1 MAECPIYEDDEM
13 RVAVV
18 GAGIAGLAVA
28 LGLEQAG
35 HNVTVYEA
43 TGSVGGRMSTVACG
57 DYPIDVGFHV
67 LHTAYPTVKRWI
79 DLEKLDAKPMDP
91 CTVSIDP
98 QSGRKRIMGDALKAP
113 RYLLPT
119 LKAVGIR
126 DGMRFFKWRMQTSSK
141 DLERS
146 MDRIA
151 PNIAT
156 GLQKR
161 RFRPST
167 QRVLKPL
174 FTGITLDP
182 TLSERCSF
190 ADFTWG
196 AMAHGTMVVP
206 KGGIAAVPRQLSQRL
221 KNTTICLNTK
231 VNSVS
236 QHSVQV
242 NGEQVE
248 FDRVILATPQ
258 HVVEDLLPGYSTEHE
273 TVERMTT
280 TLVFSAPTPPFRQAR
295 LLLNERWGE
304 ESHKVLHVH
313 VPTNLHASQTGQHF
327 VTATLVGQDAVE
339 PSFEEIQQEL
349 KSWFGKGV
357 QGWKH
362 VLTTTVRHALPHIDP
377 THHARL
383 LPDVEIDGVF
393 LIGDHRAHPSV
404 QGALASA
411 ERLLEQF
418 EIPLPKR

>member
-1 MAECPIYEDDEM
+1 MK
-13 RVAVV
+13 VAVV

-28 LGLEQAG
+28 IGLENAG
-35 HNVTVYEA
+35 HEVTVYEA
-43 TGSVGGRMSTVACG
+43 SDGVGGRMSTVACG

-79 DLEKLDAKPMDP
+79 DLDKLDAKPMDP

-98 QSGRKRIMGDALKAP
+98 RSGRKRIMGDALKAP

-126 DGMRFFKWRMQTSSK
+126 DGLRFFKWRMQTSSK

-146 MDRIA
+146 MDHAGPTISA
-151 PNIAT
+151 
-156 GLQKR
+156 GLQQR

-174 FTGITLDP
+174 FAGITLDP
-182 TLSERCSF
+182 SLSERFSF

-206 KGGIAAVPRQLSQRL
+206 KKGIAAVPQQLAQRL
-221 KNTTICLNTK
+221 KSATLHLNVK
-231 VNSVS
+231 VDSVS
-236 QHSVQV
+236 QHTVEA
-242 NGEQVE
+242 NGERHE

-258 HVVEDLLPGYSTEHE
+258 HVAAELLPGYSPKHQS
-273 TVERMTT
+273 VERLTS
-280 TLVFSAPTPPFRQAR
+280 TLVFSAGASPFRQAR

-304 ESHKVLHVH
+304 QHQKVLHVH
-313 VPTNLHASQTGQHF
+313 VPTNLHPSPTGQHF
-327 VTATLVGQDAVE
+327 VTATLVGEDAIN
-339 PSFEEIQQEL
+339 PQIEEIQKEL
-349 KSWFGKGV
+349 ISWFGQGV

-362 VLTTTVRHALPHIDP
+362 VLTTTVRHALPHMDP
-377 THHARL
+377 NHHARF
-383 LPDVEIDGVF
+383 LPDVEVDGVF

-411 ERLLEQF
+411 ERLLERF
-418 EIPLPKR
+418 EIPLPRR

>member
-1 MAECPIYEDDEM
+1 MK
-13 RVAVV
+13 VAVV

-28 LGLEQAG
+28 IGLENAG
-35 HNVTVYEA
+35 HEVTVYEA
-43 TGSVGGRMSTVACG
+43 SDGVGGRMSTVACG

-79 DLEKLDAKPMDP
+79 DLDKLDAKPMDP

-98 QSGRKRIMGDALKAP
+98 RSGRKRIMGDALKAP

-126 DGMRFFKWRMQTSSK
+126 DGLRFFKWRMQTSSN

-146 MDRIA
+146 MDHAA
-151 PNIAT
+151 PTISA
-156 GLQKR
+156 GLQQR

-174 FTGITLDP
+174 FAGITLDP
-182 TLSERCSF
+182 SLSERFSF

-206 KGGIAAVPRQLSQRL
+206 KKGIAAVPQQLAQRL
-221 KNTTICLNTK
+221 KSATLHLNAK
-231 VNSVS
+231 VDSVS
-236 QHSVQV
+236 QHTVEA
-242 NGEQVE
+242 NGERLE

-258 HVVEDLLPGYSTEHE
+258 HVAAELLPGYSPKHQS
-273 TVERMTT
+273 VERLTS
-280 TLVFSAPTPPFRQAR
+280 TLVFSAGAPPFRQAR

-304 ESHKVLHVH
+304 QHQKVLHVH
-313 VPTNLHASQTGQHF
+313 VPTNLHPSPTGQHF
-327 VTATLVGQDAVE
+327 VTATLVGEDAIN
-339 PSFEEIQQEL
+339 PQIEEIQKEL
-349 KSWFGKGV
+349 ISWFGQGV

-362 VLTTTVRHALPHIDP
+362 VLTTTVRHALPHMDP
-377 THHARL
+377 NHHARF
-383 LPDVEIDGVF
+383 LPDVEVDGVF

-411 ERLLEQF
+411 ERLLERF
-418 EIPLPKR
+418 EIPLPRR

>member
-1 MAECPIYEDDEM
+1 M

-28 LGLEQAG
+28 VGLENAG
-35 HNVTVYEA
+35 HDVTVYEA
-43 TGSVGGRMSTVACG
+43 TDCVGGRMSTVACG

-79 DLEKLDAKPMDP
+79 DLDKLDAKPMDP

-98 QSGRKRIMGDALKAP
+98 RSGRKRVMGDALKAP

-126 DGMRFFKWRMQTSSK
+126 DGLRFFKWRMQTSSK

-151 PNIAT
+151 PNIST
-156 GLQKR
+156 GLQQR

-174 FTGITLDP
+174 FAGITLDP
-182 TLSERCSF
+182 TLSERFSF

-196 AMAHGTMVVP
+196 AMAHGKLVVP
-206 KGGIAAVPRQLSQRL
+206 KKGIAAVPQQLAQRL
-221 KNTTICLNTK
+221 IKTTLHLNMK
-231 VNSVS
+231 VDSVS
-236 QHSVQV
+236 QHTVV
-242 NGEQVE
+242 ANGERFE

-258 HVVEDLLPGYSTEHE
+258 HVAAELLPGFSTEHQ
-273 TVERMTT
+273 TVERLTS
-280 TLVFSAPTPPFRQAR
+280 TLVFSTPNPPFRKAR

-304 ESHKVLHVH
+304 QGHKVLHVH
-313 VPTNLHASQTGQHF
+313 VPTNLHPSSTGRHL
-327 VTATLVGQDAVE
+327 VTATLVGEDATN
-339 PSFEEIQQEL
+339 PSNEEIQHEL
-349 KSWFGKGV
+349 KSWFGQGV
-357 QGWKH
+357 QSWNH
-362 VLTTTVRHALPHIDP
+362 VLTTTVRHALPHMDP
-377 THHARL
+377 NHHARFL
-383 LPDVEIDGVF
+383 SDAEVDGVF
-393 LIGDHRAHPSV
+393 LIGDHRSHPSV

-411 ERLLEQF
+411 ERLLERF
-418 EIPLPKR
+418 KIPLPTKVMT

>member
-1 MAECPIYEDDEM
+1 MK
-13 RVAVV
+13 VAVV

-28 LGLEQAG
+28 IGLENAG
-35 HNVTVYEA
+35 HEVTVYEA
-43 TGSVGGRMSTVACG
+43 SDGVGGRMSTVACG

-79 DLEKLDAKPMDP
+79 DLDKLDAKPMDP

-98 QSGRKRIMGDALKAP
+98 RSGRKRIMGDALKAP

-126 DGMRFFKWRMQTSSK
+126 DGLRFFKWRMQTSSN

-146 MDRIA
+146 MDHAA
-151 PNIAT
+151 PTISA
-156 GLQKR
+156 GLQQR

-174 FTGITLDP
+174 FAGITLDP
-182 TLSERCSF
+182 SLSERFSF

-196 AMAHGTMVVP
+196 AMAHGMMVVP
-206 KGGIAAVPRQLSQRL
+206 KKGIAAVPQQLAQRL
-221 KNTTICLNTK
+221 KSATLHLNAK
-231 VNSVS
+231 VDSVS
-236 QHSVQV
+236 QHTVEA
-242 NGEQVE
+242 NGERLE

-258 HVVEDLLPGYSTEHE
+258 HVAAELLPGYSPKHQS
-273 TVERMTT
+273 VERLTS
-280 TLVFSAPTPPFRQAR
+280 TLVFSAGAPPFRQAR

-304 ESHKVLHVH
+304 QHQKVLHVH
-313 VPTNLHASQTGQHF
+313 VPTNLHPSPTGQHF
-327 VTATLVGQDAVE
+327 VTATLVGEDGINPQV
-339 PSFEEIQQEL
+339 EEIQREL
-349 KSWFGKGV
+349 ISWFGPGV

-362 VLTTTVRHALPHIDP
+362 VLTTTVRHALPHMDP
-377 THHARL
+377 NHHARF

-411 ERLLEQF
+411 ERLLERF
-418 EIPLPKR
+418 EIPLPRR

>member
-1 MAECPIYEDDEM
+1 M

-28 LGLEQAG
+28 IGLEDAG
-35 HNVTVYEA
+35 HDVTVYEA
-43 TGSVGGRMSTVACG
+43 SDGVGGRMSTVACG

-98 QSGRKRIMGDALKAP
+98 RSGRKRIMGDALKAP

-126 DGMRFFKWRMQTSSK
+126 DGLRFFKWRMQTSSK

-146 MDRIA
+146 MDRTA
-151 PNIAT
+151 PTISA
-156 GLQKR
+156 GLQQR

-174 FTGITLDP
+174 FAGITLDP
-182 TLSERCSF
+182 SLSERFSF

-196 AMAHGTMVVP
+196 AMAHGSMVVP
-206 KGGIAAVPRQLSQRL
+206 KKGIAAVPQQLAQRL
-221 KNTTICLNTK
+221 KAATLHLNVK
-231 VNSVS
+231 VDSVS
-236 QHSVQV
+236 QHTVEA
-242 NGEQVE
+242 NGERLE

-258 HVVEDLLPGYSTEHE
+258 HVAAELLPSYSLEHQPI
-273 TVERMTT
+273 ERLTS
-280 TLVFSAPTPPFRQAR
+280 TLVFSAGTSPFRQAR

-304 ESHKVLHVH
+304 QNQKILHVH
-313 VPTNLHASQTGQHF
+313 VPTNLHPSPTGRHF
-327 VTATLVGQDAVE
+327 VTATLVGEDAIK
-339 PSFEEIQQEL
+339 PQTDEIQKEL
-349 KSWFGKGV
+349 SSWFGQDV
-357 QGWKH
+357 QGWEH
-362 VLTTTVRHALPHIDP
+362 VLTTTVRHALPHMDP
-377 THHARL
+377 THHARF

-411 ERLLEQF
+411 ERLLERF
-418 EIPLPKR
+418 EIPLPRR

>member
-1 MAECPIYEDDEM
+1 MK
-13 RVAVV
+13 VAVV

-28 LGLEQAG
+28 IGLENAG
-35 HNVTVYEA
+35 HEVTVYEA
-43 TGSVGGRMSTVACG
+43 SDGVGGRMSTVACG

-79 DLEKLDAKPMDP
+79 DLDKLDAKPMDP

-98 QSGRKRIMGDALKAP
+98 RSGRKRIMGDALKAP

-126 DGMRFFKWRMQTSSK
+126 DGLRFFKWRMQTSSN

-146 MDRIA
+146 MDHAA
-151 PNIAT
+151 PTISA
-156 GLQKR
+156 GLQQR

-174 FTGITLDP
+174 FAGITLDP
-182 TLSERCSF
+182 SLSERFSF

-206 KGGIAAVPRQLSQRL
+206 KKGIAAVPQQLAQRL
-221 KNTTICLNTK
+221 KSATLHLNAK
-231 VNSVS
+231 VDSVS
-236 QHSVQV
+236 QHTVEA
-242 NGEQVE
+242 NGERLE

-258 HVVEDLLPGYSTEHE
+258 HVAAELLPGYSPKHQS
-273 TVERMTT
+273 VERLTS
-280 TLVFSAPTPPFRQAR
+280 TLVFSAGAPPFRQAR

-304 ESHKVLHVH
+304 QHQKVLHVH
-313 VPTNLHASQTGQHF
+313 VPTNLHPSPTGQHF
-327 VTATLVGQDAVE
+327 VTATLVGEDSINPQV
-339 PSFEEIQQEL
+339 EEIQREL
-349 KSWFGKGV
+349 ISWFGPGV

-362 VLTTTVRHALPHIDP
+362 VLTTTVRHALPHMDP
-377 THHARL
+377 NHHARF

-411 ERLLEQF
+411 ERLLERF
-418 EIPLPKR
+418 EIPLPRR

>member
-1 MAECPIYEDDEM
+1 MK
-13 RVAVV
+13 VAVV

-28 LGLEQAG
+28 IGLENAG
-35 HNVTVYEA
+35 HEVTVYEA
-43 TGSVGGRMSTVACG
+43 SDGVGGRMSTVACG

-79 DLEKLDAKPMDP
+79 DLDKLDAKPMDP

-98 QSGRKRIMGDALKAP
+98 RSGRKRIMGDALKAP

-126 DGMRFFKWRMQTSSK
+126 DGLRFFKWRMQTSSK

-146 MDRIA
+146 MDHAA
-151 PNIAT
+151 PTISA
-156 GLQKR
+156 GLQQR

-174 FTGITLDP
+174 FAGITLDP
-182 TLSERCSF
+182 SLSERFSF

-206 KGGIAAVPRQLSQRL
+206 KKGIADVPQQLAQRL
-221 KNTTICLNTK
+221 KSATLHLNVK
-231 VNSVS
+231 VDSVS
-236 QHSVQV
+236 QHTVEA
-242 NGEQVE
+242 NGERHE

-258 HVVEDLLPGYSTEHE
+258 HVAAKLLPVYSPKHQP
-273 TVERMTT
+273 VERLTS
-280 TLVFSAPTPPFRQAR
+280 TLVFSAGASPFRQAR
-295 LLLNERWGE
+295 LLLNERLGE
-304 ESHKVLHVH
+304 QHQKVLHVH
-313 VPTNLHASQTGQHF
+313 VPTNLHPSPTGQHF
-327 VTATLVGQDAVE
+327 VTATLVGEDAIN
-339 PSFEEIQQEL
+339 PQFEEIQKEL
-349 KSWFGKGV
+349 ISWFGQGV

-362 VLTTTVRHALPHIDP
+362 VLTTTVRHALPHMDP
-377 THHARL
+377 NHHARF

-411 ERLLEQF
+411 ERLLERF
-418 EIPLPKR
+418 EIPLPRR

>member
-1 MAECPIYEDDEM
+1 MN
-13 RVAVV
+13 VAVV

-28 LGLEQAG
+28 IGLEDAG
-35 HNVTVYEA
+35 HDVTVYEA
-43 TGSVGGRMSTVACG
+43 SDGVGGRMSTVACG

-79 DLEKLDAKPMDP
+79 DLDKLDAKPMDP

-126 DGMRFFKWRMQTSSK
+126 DGLRFFKWRMQTSSK

-146 MDRIA
+146 MDRTA
-151 PNIAT
+151 PTISA
-156 GLQKR
+156 GLQQR

-174 FTGITLDP
+174 FAGITLDP
-182 TLSERCSF
+182 SLSERFSF

-206 KGGIAAVPRQLSQRL
+206 KKGIAAVPQQLAQRL
-221 KNTTICLNTK
+221 KATTLHLNVK
-231 VNSVS
+231 VDSVS
-236 QHSVQV
+236 QYTVEA
-242 NGEQVE
+242 NGERLE

-258 HVVEDLLPGYSTEHE
+258 HVAAELLPSYSLEHQ
-273 TVERMTT
+273 TIERLTS
-280 TLVFSAPTPPFRQAR
+280 TLVFSAGTSPFRQAR

-304 ESHKVLHVH
+304 QNQKILHVH
-313 VPTNLHASQTGQHF
+313 VPTNLHPSPTGQHF
-327 VTATLVGQDAVE
+327 VTATLVGEDAIN
-339 PSFEEIQQEL
+339 PQIDEIQKEL
-349 KSWFGKGV
+349 SSWFGQDV
-357 QGWKH
+357 QGWEH
-362 VLTTTVRHALPHIDP
+362 VLTTTVRHALPHMDP
-377 THHARL
+377 NHHARF

-418 EIPLPKR
+418 EIPLPRR

>member
-1 MAECPIYEDDEM
+1 MK
-13 RVAVV
+13 VAVV

-28 LGLEQAG
+28 IGLENAG
-35 HNVTVYEA
+35 HDVTVYEA
-43 TGSVGGRMSTVACG
+43 SDGVGGRMSTVACG

-79 DLEKLDAKPMDP
+79 DLDKLDAKPMDP

-98 QSGRKRIMGDALKAP
+98 RSGRKRIMGDALKAP

-126 DGMRFFKWRMQTSSK
+126 DGLRFFKWRMQTSSK

-146 MDRIA
+146 MDHAA
-151 PNIAT
+151 PTISA
-156 GLQKR
+156 GLQQR

-174 FTGITLDP
+174 FAGITLDP
-182 TLSERCSF
+182 SLSERFSF

-206 KGGIAAVPRQLSQRL
+206 KKGIAAVPQQLAQRL
-221 KNTTICLNTK
+221 KSATLHLNVK
-231 VNSVS
+231 VDSVS
-236 QHSVQV
+236 QHTVEA
-242 NGEQVE
+242 NGERHE

-258 HVVEDLLPGYSTEHE
+258 HVAAELLPGYSPKHQS
-273 TVERMTT
+273 VERLTS
-280 TLVFSAPTPPFRQAR
+280 TLVFSAGASPFRQAR

-304 ESHKVLHVH
+304 QHQKVLHVH
-313 VPTNLHASQTGQHF
+313 VPTNLHPSPTGQHF
-327 VTATLVGQDAVE
+327 VTATLVGEDAIN
-339 PSFEEIQQEL
+339 PQIEEIQKEL
-349 KSWFGKGV
+349 ISWFGQGV

-362 VLTTTVRHALPHIDP
+362 VLTTTVRHALPHMDP
-377 THHARL
+377 NHHARF
-383 LPDVEIDGVF
+383 LPDVEVDGVF

-411 ERLLEQF
+411 ERLLERF
-418 EIPLPKR
+418 EIPLPRR

>member
-1 MAECPIYEDDEM
+1 MK
-13 RVAVV
+13 VAVV

-28 LGLEQAG
+28 IGLENAG
-35 HNVTVYEA
+35 HEVTVYEA
-43 TGSVGGRMSTVACG
+43 SDGVGGRMSTVACG

-79 DLEKLDAKPMDP
+79 DLDKLDAKPMDP

-98 QSGRKRIMGDALKAP
+98 RSGRKRIMGDALKAP

-126 DGMRFFKWRMQTSSK
+126 DGLRFFKWRMQTSSK

-146 MDRIA
+146 MDHAA
-151 PNIAT
+151 PTISA
-156 GLQKR
+156 GLQQR

-174 FTGITLDP
+174 FAGITLDP
-182 TLSERCSF
+182 SLSERFSF

-206 KGGIAAVPRQLSQRL
+206 KKGIAAVPQQLAQRL
-221 KNTTICLNTK
+221 KSATLHLNVK
-231 VNSVS
+231 VDSVS
-236 QHSVQV
+236 QHTVEA
-242 NGEQVE
+242 NGERHE

-258 HVVEDLLPGYSTEHE
+258 HVAAKLLPGYSPKHQP
-273 TVERMTT
+273 VERLTS
-280 TLVFSAPTPPFRQAR
+280 TLVFSAGASPFREAR
-295 LLLNERWGE
+295 LLLSERLGE
-304 ESHKVLHVH
+304 QHQKVLHVH
-313 VPTNLHASQTGQHF
+313 VPTNLHPSPTGQHF
-327 VTATLVGQDAVE
+327 VTATLVGEDAIN
-339 PSFEEIQQEL
+339 PQFEEIQKEL
-349 KSWFGKGV
+349 ISWFGQGV

-362 VLTTTVRHALPHIDP
+362 VLTTTVRHALPHMDP
-377 THHARL
+377 NHHARF

-411 ERLLEQF
+411 ERLLERF
-418 EIPLPKR
+418 EIPLPRR

>member
-1 MAECPIYEDDEM
+1 MK
-13 RVAVV
+13 VAVV

-28 LGLEQAG
+28 IGLENAG
-35 HNVTVYEA
+35 HEVTVYEA
-43 TGSVGGRMSTVACG
+43 SDGVGGRMSTVACG

-79 DLEKLDAKPMDP
+79 DLYKLDAKPMDP

-98 QSGRKRIMGDALKAP
+98 RSGRKRIMGDALKAP

-126 DGMRFFKWRMQTSSK
+126 DGLRFFKWRMQTSSK

-146 MDRIA
+146 MDHAA
-151 PNIAT
+151 PTISA
-156 GLQKR
+156 GLQQR

-174 FTGITLDP
+174 FAGITLDP
-182 TLSERCSF
+182 SLSERFSF

-206 KGGIAAVPRQLSQRL
+206 KKGIAAVPQQLAQRL
-221 KNTTICLNTK
+221 KSATLHLNVK
-231 VNSVS
+231 VDSVS
-236 QHSVQV
+236 QHTVEA
-242 NGEQVE
+242 NGERHE

-258 HVVEDLLPGYSTEHE
+258 HVAAKLLPWYSPKHQP
-273 TVERMTT
+273 VERLTS
-280 TLVFSAPTPPFRQAR
+280 TLVFSAGASPFRQAR

-304 ESHKVLHVH
+304 QHQKVLHVH
-313 VPTNLHASQTGQHF
+313 VPTNLHPSPTGQHF
-327 VTATLVGQDAVE
+327 VTATLVGEDAIN
-339 PSFEEIQQEL
+339 PQFEEIQKEL
-349 KSWFGKGV
+349 ISWFGQGV

-362 VLTTTVRHALPHIDP
+362 VLTTTVRHALPHMDP
-377 THHARL
+377 NHHARF

-411 ERLLEQF
+411 ERLLERF
-418 EIPLPKR
+418 EIPLPRR

>member
-1 MAECPIYEDDEM
+1 
-13 RVAVV
+13 
-18 GAGIAGLAVA
+18 
-28 LGLEQAG
+28 
-35 HNVTVYEA
+35 
-43 TGSVGGRMSTVACG
+43 
-57 DYPIDVGFHV
+57 
-67 LHTAYPTVKRWI
+67 VKRWI

-273 TVERMTT
+273 TVERLTT

>member
-1 MAECPIYEDDEM
+1 MK
-13 RVAVV
+13 VAVV

-28 LGLEQAG
+28 IGLENAG
-35 HNVTVYEA
+35 HEVTVYEA
-43 TGSVGGRMSTVACG
+43 SDGVGGRMSTVACG

-79 DLEKLDAKPMDP
+79 DLDKLDAKPMDP

-98 QSGRKRIMGDALKAP
+98 RSGRKRIMGDALKAP

-126 DGMRFFKWRMQTSSK
+126 DGLRFFKWRMQTSSN

-146 MDRIA
+146 MDHAA
-151 PNIAT
+151 PTISA
-156 GLQKR
+156 GLQQR

-174 FTGITLDP
+174 FAGITLDP
-182 TLSERCSF
+182 SLSERFSF

-206 KGGIAAVPRQLSQRL
+206 KKGIAAVPQQLAQRL
-221 KNTTICLNTK
+221 KSATLHLNAK
-231 VNSVS
+231 VDSVS
-236 QHSVQV
+236 QHTVEA
-242 NGEQVE
+242 NGERLE

-258 HVVEDLLPGYSTEHE
+258 HVAAELLPGYSPKHQS
-273 TVERMTT
+273 VERLTS
-280 TLVFSAPTPPFRQAR
+280 TLVFSAGAPPFRQAR

-304 ESHKVLHVH
+304 QHQKVLHVH
-313 VPTNLHASQTGQHF
+313 VPTNLHPSPMGQHF
-327 VTATLVGQDAVE
+327 VTATLVGEDGINPQV
-339 PSFEEIQQEL
+339 EEIQREL
-349 KSWFGKGV
+349 ISWFGPGV

-362 VLTTTVRHALPHIDP
+362 VLTTTVRHALPHMDP
-377 THHARL
+377 NHHARF

-411 ERLLEQF
+411 ERLLERF
-418 EIPLPKR
+418 EIPLPRR

>member
-1 MAECPIYEDDEM
+1 MK
-13 RVAVV
+13 VAVV

-28 LGLEQAG
+28 IGLENAG
-35 HNVTVYEA
+35 HEVTVYEA
-43 TGSVGGRMSTVACG
+43 SDGVGGRMSTVACG

-79 DLEKLDAKPMDP
+79 DLDKLDAKPMDP

-98 QSGRKRIMGDALKAP
+98 RSGRKRIMGDALKAP

-126 DGMRFFKWRMQTSSK
+126 DGLRFFKWRMQTSSK

-146 MDRIA
+146 MDHAA
-151 PNIAT
+151 PTISA
-156 GLQKR
+156 GLQQR

-174 FTGITLDP
+174 FAGITLDP
-182 TLSERCSF
+182 SLSERFSF

-206 KGGIAAVPRQLSQRL
+206 KKGIAAVPQQLAQRL
-221 KNTTICLNTK
+221 KSATLHLNVK
-231 VNSVS
+231 VDSVS
-236 QHSVQV
+236 QHTVEA
-242 NGEQVE
+242 NGERHE

-258 HVVEDLLPGYSTEHE
+258 HVAAELLPGYSPKHQS
-273 TVERMTT
+273 VERLTS
-280 TLVFSAPTPPFRQAR
+280 TLVFSAGASPFRQAR

-304 ESHKVLHVH
+304 QHQKVLHVH
-313 VPTNLHASQTGQHF
+313 VPTNLHPSPTGQHF
-327 VTATLVGQDAVE
+327 VTATLVGEDAIN
-339 PSFEEIQQEL
+339 PQIEEIQKEL
-349 KSWFGKGV
+349 ISWFGQGV

-362 VLTTTVRHALPHIDP
+362 VLTTTVRHALPHMDP
-377 THHARL
+377 NHHARF
-383 LPDVEIDGVF
+383 LPDVEVDGVF

-411 ERLLEQF
+411 ERLLERF
-418 EIPLPKR
+418 EIPLPRR

>member
-1 MAECPIYEDDEM
+1 MK
-13 RVAVV
+13 VAVV

-28 LGLEQAG
+28 IGLENAG
-35 HNVTVYEA
+35 HEVTVYEA
-43 TGSVGGRMSTVACG
+43 SDGVGGRMSTVACG

-79 DLEKLDAKPMDP
+79 DLDELDAKPMDP

-98 QSGRKRIMGDALKAP
+98 RSGRKRIMGDALKAP

-126 DGMRFFKWRMQTSSK
+126 DGLRFFKWRMQTSSK

-146 MDRIA
+146 MDHAA
-151 PNIAT
+151 PTISA
-156 GLQKR
+156 GLQQR

-174 FTGITLDP
+174 FAGITLDP
-182 TLSERCSF
+182 SLSERFSF

-206 KGGIAAVPRQLSQRL
+206 KKGIAAVPQQLAQRL
-221 KNTTICLNTK
+221 KSATLHLNVK
-231 VNSVS
+231 VDSVS
-236 QHSVQV
+236 QHTVEA
-242 NGEQVE
+242 NGERHE

-258 HVVEDLLPGYSTEHE
+258 HVAAELLPGYSPKHQS
-273 TVERMTT
+273 VERLTS
-280 TLVFSAPTPPFRQAR
+280 TLVFSAGASPFRQAR

-304 ESHKVLHVH
+304 QHQKVLHVH
-313 VPTNLHASQTGQHF
+313 VPTNLHPSPTGQHF
-327 VTATLVGQDAVE
+327 VTATLVGEDAIN
-339 PSFEEIQQEL
+339 PQIEEIQKEL
-349 KSWFGKGV
+349 ISWFGQGV

-362 VLTTTVRHALPHIDP
+362 VLTTTVRHALPHMDP
-377 THHARL
+377 NHHARF
-383 LPDVEIDGVF
+383 LPDVEVDGVF

-411 ERLLEQF
+411 ERLLERF
-418 EIPLPKR
+418 EIPLPRR

>member
-1 MAECPIYEDDEM
+1 MK
-13 RVAVV
+13 VAVV

-28 LGLEQAG
+28 IGLENAG
-35 HNVTVYEA
+35 HEVTVYEA
-43 TGSVGGRMSTVACG
+43 SDGVGGRMSTVACG

-79 DLEKLDAKPMDP
+79 DLDKLDAKPMDP

-98 QSGRKRIMGDALKAP
+98 RSGRKRIMGDALKAP

-126 DGMRFFKWRMQTSSK
+126 DGLRFFKWRMQTSSN

-146 MDRIA
+146 MDHAA
-151 PNIAT
+151 PTISA
-156 GLQKR
+156 GLQQR

-174 FTGITLDP
+174 FAGITLDP
-182 TLSERCSF
+182 SLSERFSF

-206 KGGIAAVPRQLSQRL
+206 KKGIAAVPQQLAQRL
-221 KNTTICLNTK
+221 KSATLHLNAK
-231 VNSVS
+231 VDSVS
-236 QHSVQV
+236 QHTVEA
-242 NGEQVE
+242 NGERLE

-258 HVVEDLLPGYSTEHE
+258 HVAAELLPGYSPKHQS
-273 TVERMTT
+273 VERLTS
-280 TLVFSAPTPPFRQAR
+280 TLVFSAGAPPFRQAR

-304 ESHKVLHVH
+304 QHQKVLHVH
-313 VPTNLHASQTGQHF
+313 VPTNLHPSPTGQHF
-327 VTATLVGQDAVE
+327 VTATLVGEDGINPQV
-339 PSFEEIQQEL
+339 EEIQREL
-349 KSWFGKGV
+349 ISWFGPGV

-362 VLTTTVRHALPHIDP
+362 VLTTTVRHALPHMDP
-377 THHARL
+377 NHHARF

-411 ERLLEQF
+411 ERLLERF
-418 EIPLPKR
+418 EIPLPRR